1 VNKRRISLSAQILA
15 LGIILVVLVSLAI
28 SIIFMV
34 NINSLTEKN
43 IKTQAEIALHY
54 LNADLRVV
62 MTSFTDMVENGAAIF
77 SSIPD
82 RTAAENIL
90 VDLAA
95 TIPDV
100 LSLYYG
106 SVISRHLPGG
116 MYIDSSGWEPEY
128 EWDPP
133 NRVWHQAA
141 MANPGVTMLVDPY
154 VDAETNELVITIS
167 RTVKNKNG
175 TTIGVIAVD
184 VLLDKLTAI
193 VLAEK
198 ITDDG
203 STVLID
209 KDGAYIVHPDISFV
223 LEKNIFD
230 EMPGLDKRSTL
241 SSTVNV
247 VFHGNDYVASSPV
260 DGTEWYFV
268 STGSLHTLK
277 AETRRILVFVILAA
291 IGIAGF
297 SALVALVLSHFL
309 TRPFKQLA
317 VNFDVISKGDLTVS
331 TPDYVSMEA
340 SALSNGFNNFA
351 DKISSMIRNIK
362 DSAGNITNVA
372 DDLSRS
378 IAETDRTIG
387 MVKEEVDSIWKA
399 ISRENESITQSETAI
414 TNVMGSI
421 EKLNG
426 KIREQSSQI
435 SASSS
440 AIEVMVASIN
450 AIQNSIVTMDT
461 NINELVRSS
470 EEEKK
475 RLTAAAEITK
485 VVEQESGALMEM
497 NVVIATV
504 ASQTNLLSMN
514 AAIEAAHAGAAGKGF
529 AVVAEEIRKL
539 AEKTASQSKSSRE
552 KLLSIQKK
560 IQEIAASSAHVEQSF
575 SDMIKI
581 INDIDNLSAA
591 LKTSVEEEAT
601 GSKQL
606 LSSIAAIKAIT
617 SEIEGD
623 SSAMQTNSSEAVTA
637 CRQLTELSRSVSEA
651 VDKCEKGVT
660 SLTEDSRTVILA
672 AEKTRT
678 SVDSLEKEVNHFS
691 VKGEK

>member
-1 VNKRRISLSAQILA
+1 
-15 LGIILVVLVSLAI
+15 
-28 SIIFMV
+28 MV

-43 IKTQAEIALHY
+43 IKKQAEISLQY

-77 SSIPD
+77 NAIPNSA
-82 RTAAENIL
+82 AAENIL
-90 VDLAA
+90 IDLGA

-106 SVISRHLPGG
+106 SVISRHAPGG

-141 MANPGVTMLVDPY
+141 MAHPGVTMLVDPY
-154 VDAETNELVITIS
+154 VDAETNELVITIA
-167 RTVKNKNG
+167 RTVKDKNG
-175 TTIGVIAVD
+175 NITGVMAID

-209 KDGAYIVHPDISFV
+209 KDGAYIIHPDISYV
-223 LEKNIFD
+223 LEKNLFD
-230 EMPGLDKRSTL
+230 ERPELDKATTL
-241 SSTVNV
+241 SGGINV
-247 VFHGNDYVASSPV
+247 VFHGNNYVASSPV

-268 STGSLHTLK
+268 SMGSLRTLQ
-277 AETRRILVFVILAA
+277 AEARRILVFVILAA
-291 IGIAGF
+291 MGIAGF
-297 SALVALVLSHFL
+297 SALVALVLSRSL

-317 VNFDVISKGDLTVS
+317 ANFEVISKGDLTVS
-331 TPDYVSMEA
+331 SPDYTSMEA
-340 SALSNGFNNFA
+340 SALSNGFNYFA
-351 DKISSMIRNIK
+351 NGISSMVRNIK
-362 DSAGNITNVA
+362 DSAGNIKNVA

-387 MVKEEVDSIWKA
+387 MVKEEVDGILKD
-399 ISRENESITQSETAI
+399 IGRENESITHSETAI
-414 TNVMGSI
+414 TNVMKSI
-421 EKLNG
+421 EKLNA

-440 AIEVMVASIN
+440 AIEEMAASIQS
-450 AIQNSIVTMDT
+450 IQNSIVTMDA
-461 NINELVRSS
+461 NINELVQSS
-470 EEEKK
+470 TEEQK
-475 RLTAAAEITK
+475 RLSASAEITK
-485 VVEQESGALMEM
+485 VVEQESGTLMDM

-504 ASQTNLLSMN
+504 AAQTNLLSMN
-514 AAIEAAHAGAAGKGF
+514 AAIEAAHAGESGKGF

-539 AEKTASQSKSSRE
+539 AEKTASQSKGSRE

-575 SDMIKI
+575 SGMIQI
-581 INDIDNLSAA
+581 INDINQFSAA
-591 LKTSVEEEAT
+591 LKTSVEEETT

-606 LSSIAAIKAIT
+606 LSSIAAINAIT
-617 SEIEGD
+617 SEIEKD
-623 SSAMQTNSSEAVTA
+623 SSVMQDNSAEAVSA
-637 CRQLTELSRSVSEA
+637 CRQLTELSLSVSTA
-651 VDKCEKGVT
+651 VEKCEKGVT
-660 SLTEDSRTVILA
+660 SLTEDSKTVVAA
-672 AEKTRT
+672 AEKTRA
-678 SVDSLEKEVNHFS
+678 SVGSLEKEVNHFVTS
-691 VKGEK
+691 

>member
-1 VNKRRISLSAQILA
+1 
-15 LGIILVVLVSLAI
+15 
-28 SIIFMV
+28 
-34 NINSLTEKN
+34 
-43 IKTQAEIALHY
+43 
-54 LNADLRVV
+54 
-62 MTSFTDMVENGAAIF
+62 MVENGAAIF
-77 SSIPD
+77 NAIPD
-82 RTAAENIL
+82 SASAENIL
-90 VDLAA
+90 IDLGA

-106 SVISRHLPGG
+106 SVISRHSPGG
-116 MYIDSSGWEPEY
+116 IYIDSSGWEPEY

-167 RTVKNKNG
+167 RTVKDKNG
-175 TTIGVIAVD
+175 GITGVMAID

-223 LEKNIFD
+223 LEKNLFD
-230 EMPGLDKRSTL
+230 ERPELDKETTL
-241 SSTVNV
+241 GDGINV
-247 VFHGNDYVASSPV
+247 VFHGNNYVASSPV

-268 STGSLHTLK
+268 SMGSLRTLK
-277 AETRRILVFVILAA
+277 AESRRILVFVILAA

-297 SALVALVLSHFL
+297 SALVALVLSRSL
-309 TRPFKQLA
+309 TRPFKRLA
-317 VNFDVISKGDLTVS
+317 ANFEVISKGDLTVS
-331 TPDYVSMEA
+331 SPDYASVEA
-340 SALSNGFNNFA
+340 SALSNGFNYFA
-351 DKISSMIRNIK
+351 SGISSMVRNIK
-362 DSAGNITNVA
+362 DSAGNIKNVA

-387 MVKEEVDSIWKA
+387 MVKEEVDGIWKD
-399 ISRENESITQSETAI
+399 ISRENESIAQSETAI

-421 EKLNG
+421 EKLNV

-440 AIEVMVASIN
+440 AIEEMAASIQS
-450 AIQNSIVTMDT
+450 IQNSIVTMDS
-461 NINELVRSS
+461 NINELVLSS
-470 EEEKK
+470 TEEKK
-475 RLTAAAEITK
+475 RLSAAAEITK
-485 VVEQESGALMEM
+485 VVEQESGALMDM

-514 AAIEAAHAGAAGKGF
+514 AAIEAAHAGEAGKGF

-539 AEKTASQSKSSRE
+539 AEKTASQSKGSKE

-575 SDMIKI
+575 SGMIEI
-581 INDIDNLSAA
+581 INDINNLSAA
-591 LKTSVEEEAT
+591 LKVSTTEQST

-606 LSSIAAIKAIT
+606 LTSISAINAIT
-617 SEIEGD
+617 SEIEKD
-623 SSAMQTNSSEAVTA
+623 SSVMQANSAEAVTA
-637 CRQLTELSRSVSEA
+637 CRQLTELSRSVSTA
-651 VDKCEKGVT
+651 VEKCENGVT
-660 SLTEDSRTVILA
+660 SLTEDSKTVIAA
-672 AEKTRT
+672 AEKTRA
-678 SVDSLEKEVNHFS
+678 SVDSLEKEVNHFT
-691 VKGEK
+691 VR